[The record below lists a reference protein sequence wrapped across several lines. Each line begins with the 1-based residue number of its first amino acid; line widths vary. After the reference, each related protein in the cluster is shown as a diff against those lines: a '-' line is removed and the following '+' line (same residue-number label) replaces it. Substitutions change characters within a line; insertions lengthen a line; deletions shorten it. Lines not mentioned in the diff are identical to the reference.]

1 MRKQVEVMSDLRWK
15 GWGSY
20 VQAAMITELGS
31 RDMRLELLGD
41 ASTAAIALQDN
52 NPLLHLQIY
61 PQIDSLHSYDLMA
74 QVERLELLPKL
85 SSAYNGA
92 NAEPG
97 ASSPNQLSD
106 YRIALE
112 LTFPLSLDQQQEE
125 QIKTLLKQV
134 A

>member
-1 MRKQVEVMSDLRWK
+1 
-15 GWGSY
+15 
-20 VQAAMITELGS
+20 
-31 RDMRLELLGD
+31 
-41 ASTAAIALQDN
+41 
-52 NPLLHLQIY
+52 
-61 PQIDSLHSYDLMA
+61 MA